1 MGFSWEIKVKGFG
14 PFSNRAGGTLQLNN
28 AHVVIYSGNGQGK
41 TCISRLFRAAESDA
55 GSLPTGVINRDSS
68 SGAFS
73 FKVSEKRGQ
82 TSELRVEMRRGEG
95 ATVENNT
102 GYLFHVF
109 NSDYVA
115 QNLARVHYSPS
126 GDISGYI
133 IGKENIDVSDKKE
146 KLEAIRKQGAEKR
159 RAIEDAVTDARSKL
173 SDYGLT
179 RIKEF
184 GELTA
189 ENVMQLDFSDSE
201 YDKRVAEYEALKEL
215 PETAPQLGGLTFNK
229 GEVDFSRVESMLST
243 TYTRDE
249 FSEDF
254 LSEVLPKRNF
264 IESGLALTVNE
275 TCPFCGREFDDK
287 ARALIHSYEEYVAGQ
302 EAKTIGVLEQQ
313 LKQIEDL
320 RFTYRGFVNSYQAKR
335 AVYDNHKDAF
345 PSLSDSALPMIPSLE
360 EFDSRIDSA
369 KESLSRKVADISL
382 SVPTDSISAFREI
395 LGSIDETA
403 SEANRMLVEFDK
415 FYQRSSKAL
424 TEAKRGLCVEMTKKV
439 RAESDSLISERD
451 ELLRQY
457 EALEEEVREEESR
470 SKRSKREAVA
480 ELFAKMMHGVYGD
493 KYAFDK
499 KNFAI
504 TFKEIE
510 LNEDAEQVL
519 SDGEKSVLAFCHYI
533 ASTLMLLEKDSDAEK
548 LFFVI
553 DDPIS
558 SLDYHYVYSVAQTI
572 RDLGNIFGTSRY
584 RFIVLTHSSAFYN
597 MLARNNIASGHYVMN
612 NGLIDR
618 YAGDSIT
625 PYSEHLKDV
634 YAVCAGDKPT
644 HTTGNSIRQII
655 ETLWRFDNPA
665 AQNLLQYLGS
675 DDCNDLAQCE
685 YIYTLCQDQSH
696 GASIFD
702 RQQPLDEDSV
712 RRACW
717 AVLEHINRKYPGQ
730 LVATD
735 IDLSSASK
743 Q

>member
-14 PFSNRAGGTLQLNN
+14 PFSSRAGGTLHLNN
-28 AHVVIYSGNGQGK
+28 ARVAIYSGNGQGK
-41 TCISRLFRAAESDA
+41 TCISRLFRAAEPDA
-55 GSLPTGVINRDSS
+55 GSLPAGIINRDGN
-68 SGAFS
+68 SGIFS
-73 FKVSEKRGQ
+73 FKVSEKNGQ
-82 TSELRVEMRRGEG
+82 ASELRVEMRRGEV
-95 ATVENNT
+95 ASVENRT

-159 RAIEDAVTDARSKL
+159 RAIEDAVTDARSAL
-173 SDYGLT
+173 SDYDVT

-184 GELTA
+184 SELTA
-189 ENVMQLDFSDSE
+189 ENVMQLDLSNSL
-201 YDKRVAEYEALKEL
+201 YDNKVAEYEALKEL
-215 PETAPQLGGLTFNK
+215 PETAPQLGGLTFEI
-229 GEVDFSRVESMLST
+229 GRVNLDRLESMLPN
-243 TYTRDE
+243 TYTRDD

-254 LSEVLPKRNF
+254 LSEVLPKRGF
-264 IESGLALTVNE
+264 IESGLSLTENE
-275 TCPFCGREFDDK
+275 KCPFCGRDFDDG
-287 ARALIHSYEEYVAGQ
+287 ARALIHTYEEYIAGQ
-302 EAKTIGVLEQQ
+302 ESKTIGELEQQ
-313 LKQIEDL
+313 SRQIENL
-320 RFTYRGFVNSYQAKR
+320 RPAYRSFFNSYQANR
-335 AVYDNHKDAF
+335 AVFDQHKGAF
-345 PSLSDSALPMIPSLE
+345 PSMPDSTLPIIPTLE

-369 KESLSRKVADISL
+369 KESLLRKIADISL
-382 SVPTDSISAFREI
+382 PIPTDSISVLRET
-395 LGSIDETA
+395 LESISRAA
-403 SEANRMLVEFDK
+403 SEANQILVEFEK
-415 FYQRSSKAL
+415 LCQKSSRAL
-424 TEAKRGLCVEMTKKV
+424 TEAKRGLCIEMAKKV
-439 RAESDSLISERD
+439 RAESGSLISERA

-457 EALEEEVREEESR
+457 ETLEREVREEESR
-470 SKRSKREAVA
+470 SKRSKRDAVA
-480 ELFAKMMHGVYGD
+480 ELFARMMHGVYGD
-493 KYAFDK
+493 KYVFDK

-504 TFKEIE
+504 TFKEVE

-533 ASTLMLLEKDSDAEK
+533 ASTLMLLEEDSDAEK

-584 RFIVLTHSSAFYN
+584 RFIVLTHSSAFFN
-597 MLARNNIASGHYVMN
+597 MLARNNIASGHYIMN

-618 YAGDSIT
+618 CAGDSIT

-634 YAVCAGDKPT
+634 YAVCSGDKPT

-685 YIYTLCQDQSH
+685 YIYMLCQDQSH

-702 RQQPLDEDSV
+702 RQDPLDEDSV

-717 AVLEHINRKYPGQ
+717 AVLEHIHRKYPGQ

-735 IDLSSASK
+735 IDFSSVSK